1 MLSFAYP
8 VNYILS
14 SLLNI
19 LILFKLQH
27 GKNILRNKN
36 NLFSRTLNRSVDFLF
51 ATSLLDKVW
60 SDRLK
65 GKAIC
70 LCYHRV
76 DDASNLMFL
85 EQSGLP
91 VISPQKLR
99 QDIQILK
106 KLGFR
111 FITFAQWRDE
121 GNLDP
126 QRPNVILTF
135 DDGYKDQ
142 YQNACP
148 VLESEGVKAVFFQ
161 TTGMVHVSKL
171 LWQHLVFEYLRNGS
185 NSEKFHSICQ
195 SLIPDHVEK
204 ARMRGQSLAYYLVEE
219 LPYERSQQVLEEA
232 RRVFSYDP
240 EQKLAHRLYP
250 SEGEIQEAHAQ
261 GHEIACHGDQHL
273 KRSCTTD
280 AQFEKDL
287 VASIAKL
294 RHLTGE
300 APATYAFPHGDY
312 YGRDLA
318 VISKYFSHA
327 VTVEPGVIDDRTQK
341 LKLPR
346 FYWGKPPKNSARR
359 KRWLLT
365 GVA

>member
-1 MLSFAYP
+1 MR
-8 VNYILS
+8 
-14 SLLNI
+14 
-19 LILFKLQH
+19 H
-27 GKNILRNKN
+27 KN
-36 NLFSRTLNRSVDFLF
+36 NLFSRTLNRSADFLF
-51 ATSLLDKVW
+51 ATPLLDKVW

-76 DDASNLMFL
+76 DDSPDLFFL

-99 QDIQILK
+99 QDIQLLK

-111 FITFAQWRDE
+111 FITFTQWRQE
-121 GNLDP
+121 GRLDP
-126 QRPNVILTF
+126 QKPNVILTF

-148 VLESEGVKAVFFQ
+148 VLESEGVKGVFFQ
-161 TTGMVHVSKL
+161 TTGMVQVNKL
-171 LWQHLVFEYLRNGS
+171 LWQHLVFEYLKNGP
-185 NSEKFHSICQ
+185 NAVKFHAICQ
-195 SLIPDHVEK
+195 DLIPDHVEK
-204 ARMRGQSLAYYLVEE
+204 AQARGQSLAYYLVEE
-219 LPYERSQQVLEEA
+219 LPYERTQEVLQEA

-240 EQKLAHRLYP
+240 EQRLADRLYP
-250 SEGEIQEAHAQ
+250 SESEIRQAHAK

-273 KRSCTTD
+273 KRSNASD
-280 AQFEKDL
+280 AEFENDL
-287 VASIAKL
+287 VVSIAKL
-294 RHLTGE
+294 RKWIGE
-300 APATYAFPHGDY
+300 TPTTYAFPHGDY
-312 YGRDLA
+312 LGRDMA
-318 VISKYFSHA
+318 VVSRHFSHV
-327 VTVEPGVIDDRTQK
+327 VTVESGIINDETDK

-365 GVA
+365 GVS

>member
-1 MLSFAYP
+1 M
-8 VNYILS
+8 
-14 SLLNI
+14 
-19 LILFKLQH
+19 
-27 GKNILRNKN
+27 RNKN
-36 NLFSRTLNRSVDFLF
+36 NLFFRTLNRSADVLF
-51 ATSLLDKVW
+51 ATPLLDKVW

-76 DDASNLMFL
+76 DDASDLNFL

-111 FITFAQWRDE
+111 FITFAQWRRE
-121 GNLDP
+121 GKLDS

-161 TTGMVHVSKL
+161 TTAMVHVSKL
-171 LWQHLVFEYLRNGS
+171 LWQHLVFEYLRTGS
-185 NSEKFHSICQ
+185 NSEKFLSICQ
-195 SLIPDHVEK
+195 KLIPDHVEK
-204 ARMRGQSLAYYLVEE
+204 ARVRGQSMAYYLVEE

-232 RRVFSYDP
+232 RRVFSYYP
-240 EQKLAHRLYP
+240 EQKLADRLYP
-250 SEGEIQEAHAQ
+250 SESEIRQAHAK

-273 KRSCTTD
+273 KRSNASD

-294 RHLTGE
+294 RKLTGE
-300 APATYAFPHGDY
+300 VPATYAFPHGDY

-327 VTVEPGVIDDRTQK
+327 VTVEPGIIDNETNT

-346 FYWGKPPKNSARR
+346 FYWGKPHKNSARR

-365 GVA
+365 GVS